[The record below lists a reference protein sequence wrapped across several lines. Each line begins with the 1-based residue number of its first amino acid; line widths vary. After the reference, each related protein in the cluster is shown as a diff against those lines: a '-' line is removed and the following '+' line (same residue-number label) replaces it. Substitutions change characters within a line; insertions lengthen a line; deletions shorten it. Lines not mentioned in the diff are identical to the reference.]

1 LRAFLR
7 GAEGCFPLRS
17 PTTTI
22 GRHRDADIVLQSAGV
37 EERHAAL
44 ECGAAGLVLRDLASS
59 RGTLLNG
66 CLVHGAA
73 VGVRPGDVL
82 RFGPR
87 GPRYQL
93 VLLRGDGSSQVGR
106 APPW

>member
-1 LRAFLR
+1 VRAFLR

-22 GRHRDADIVLQSAGV
+22 GRNRDADIVLQSAGV

-44 ECGAAGLVLRDLASS
+44 DCAAAGFVLRDLASS
-59 RGTLLNG
+59 RGTLVNG
-66 CLVHGAA
+66 CHVHGAA
-73 VGVRPGDVL
+73 VGVGPGDVL

-87 GPRYQL
+87 GPGYEL
-93 VLLRGDGSSQVGR
+93 VLLEDGA
-106 APPW
+106 APV